1 MSIGN
6 GDLLTIRDKKYIIL
20 SLLNYENK
28 NYAFVNKIVNND
40 ITPDFYILEIYEDNS
55 VKMVYEDEIKNILI
69 PKFEIKLQEE
79 IKKMNIEK

>member
-1 MSIGN
+1 MSISN